1 MEPADFDKIIQEKL
15 SENNES
21 HAHDIESSK
30 PFVWSAVQRQTGNRH
45 ALRWYH
51 LAAAIVLMVISFG
64 FVLNNVQKSY
74 SSKIDVLSE
83 RIEGLQGNYLTQ
95 EEQIKVKNSEFAS
108 LGNELKVV
116 EKQLVTL
123 KNQPRVETIIY
134 QTDTVYIKQVEYVT
148 VVEHEPSIVI
158 EAIEVVESVETETI
172 SEIKTQTEKTIYP
185 SHSYASNNKTETL
198 KLKFGT
204 FASKN

>member
-30 PFVWSAVQRQTGNRH
+30 PFVWSAVQRQTGKQH
-45 ALRWYH
+45 TLKWYH
-51 LAAAIVLMVISFG
+51 LAAAVVLMVISFG
-64 FVLNNVQKSY
+64 FVLNDVQKSY
-74 SSKIDVLSE
+74 SSKIEDLSD
-83 RIEGLQGNYLTQ
+83 RIEGLQENYLTQ

-123 KNQPRVETIIY
+123 KNQPGVETIIY
-134 QTDTVYIKQVEYVT
+134 QTDTVYIKQIEYVT
-148 VVEHEPSIVI
+148 VVELEPSVAV
-158 EAIEVVESVETETI
+158 EAVEVVESIKTETNP
-172 SEIKTQTEKTIYP
+172 EIESQTAKVIYP
-185 SHSYASNNKTETL
+185 SYSYTSKNKTETL

>member
-1 MEPADFDKIIQEKL
+1 MEPAEFDKIIQEKL
-15 SENNES
+15 SENNEL

-30 PFVWSAVQRQTGNRH
+30 PFVWSAVQRQTGKRP

-51 LAAAIVLMVISFG
+51 LAAAVVLMVISFA

-74 SSKIDVLSE
+74 SSKVDLLSE
-83 RIEGLQGNYLTQ
+83 RIEGLQENYHTQ
-95 EEQIKVKNSEFAS
+95 EEQIKVKNREMAS
-108 LGNELKVV
+108 LGNELRDV

-123 KNQPRVETIIY
+123 KNQPDVETIIY

-148 VVEHEPSIVI
+148 VVKHEPAVNV
-158 EAIEVVESVETETI
+158 EVVKSVETEMLP
-172 SEIKTQTEKTIYP
+172 EIKTQTEKVIYP
-185 SHSYASNNKTETL
+185 SYSYASKNKTETL

-204 FASKN
+204 FANSKN